1 MSSAYEV
8 YTNIDLVPSI
18 LTGLTGALY
27 LPLVQSDVVGPLFLN
42 DPLMTIAVEEVYSAL
57 RREFKGDLL
66 RPGGDGYLQARSVWN
81 ATVARDPGLI
91 ARCDGV
97 SDIQAAV
104 QAAGEVNLLTAIR
117 CGGHSLAGFSTC
129 EGGMVIDLSRM
140 RSVSVDEKKRRARFA
155 GGCLLGN
162 IDQATQKVGLVYPAG
177 VVSQT
182 GASGLI
188 LGGGFGWLTR
198 LYGMSCDNVEGFTLV
213 VADGSMVQAS
223 VTENPDLFW
232 ALRGGGGN
240 FGVVTEF
247 EVKLHPLR
255 SVLFGT
261 GMCLGDDIPRVLQY
275 WREFM
280 PGAADNLKWS
290 FSLRLAPDDLSV
302 PPHVR
307 GRQVASESVLWI
319 GDPGEARPHVDHALS
334 VCNATAVTKS
344 VFSFLNLQTMA
355 DWEFPAGGRYY
366 TKSGYLKS
374 LDDQSIQHIIE
385 SLSTIPSPM
394 TQVELS
400 YQGGAAARVGAAE
413 TAFGDR
419 SSPFIVNILGSWS
432 KPASDVENIS
442 WVRDLFLKLRPAMT
456 PGVYV
461 NFMSGDEEDRTTEAY
476 RERWDRLVAVKTHYD
491 PTNFF
496 RLNQNIPPQKQVDQA
511 AQPHPR

>member
-8 YTNIDLVPSI
+8 YTNMNSDAMI
-18 LTGLTGALY
+18 LTELTGCLY
-27 LPLVQSDVVGPLFLN
+27 LPLVRNDVVWPSFRN
-42 DPLMTIAVEEVYSAL
+42 DPPMTLAVDEVYSAL

-66 RPGGDGYLQARSVWN
+66 RPGGDGYSQARSVWN
-81 ATVARDPGLI
+81 GRVARNPGLI
-91 ARCDGV
+91 ARCDGI
-97 SDIQAAV
+97 SDIKAV
-104 QAAGEVNLLTAIR
+104 VEAAGEVDLLTAIR

-140 RSVSVDEKKRRARFA
+140 RSVSVDERRRRARFD

-182 GASGLI
+182 GASGLV

-213 VADGSMVQAS
+213 VSDGSIVHATAS
-223 VTENPDLFW
+223 ENPDLFW

-280 PGAADNLKWS
+280 PGAANNLKWS
-290 FSLRLAPDDLSV
+290 FSLRLAPDDETV
-302 PPHVR
+302 PLHVR
-307 GRQVASESVLWI
+307 GLQVASESVLWI
-319 GDPGEARPHVDHALS
+319 GDPDDARPHVDHALS
-334 VCNATAVTKS
+334 VCNATAVTKN

-374 LDDQSIQHIIE
+374 LDDRTIHHIIE
-385 SLSTIPSPM
+385 SLSTIPSPT

-400 YQGGAAARVGAAE
+400 YQGGAAARVGAEE

-419 SSPFIVNILGSWS
+419 SSPFIVNILGSWAD
-432 KPASDVENIS
+432 PAADAENVS
-442 WVRDLFLKLRPAMT
+442 WVRELFAKLRPSMT
-456 PGVYV
+456 PGAYV
-461 NFMSGDEEDRTTEAY
+461 NFMSGDEEDRTPEAY

-491 PTNFF
+491 PNNFF
-496 RLNQNIPPQKQVDQA
+496 RLNQNIPPQQRADKA
-511 AQPHPR
+511 AQPHP